1 VNAVG
6 EVGADIAALARLRLI
21 WRYALGGLWL
31 LDALL
36 QAQPRMFSAAGL
48 PTMVVL
54 PAAQGQPGWIAG
66 PMLWGAEVWASHA
79 AAWNAAAVAL
89 EALIGCLIL
98 TGRWRPAW
106 GRAGLALSIVWAL
119 FIWYFGEG
127 LGGLFVDSPTYL
139 SGAPGSAFLYMLLA
153 AALLLPDIVWTSPR
167 LLTGLRVG
175 AGCLWAVG
183 ALLQLAPVYW
193 TPLGLVSVLQMVA
206 MMPLPLGLTALDA
219 QLAASMAA
227 APGVWNAALFAVMGS
242 LALVLLL
249 GRALKPTY
257 ILTLIWFAL
266 VWIVLVWMVFQGLGM
281 LFSGM
286 ATDPNTPPLW
296 ALLLLPG
303 WFASRAQPARQT
315 DRQRLHSQRHTL
327 PSDEE
332 ARTQ

>member
-1 VNAVG
+1 
-6 EVGADIAALARLRLI
+6 
-21 WRYALGGLWL
+21 
-31 LDALL
+31 
-36 QAQPRMFSAAGL
+36 
-48 PTMVVL
+48 MVVL

-79 AAWNAAAVAL
+79 AVWNAAAVTL

-98 TGRWRPAW
+98 AGRWRPSW
-106 GRAGLALSIVWAL
+106 GRAGLALSIMWAL
-119 FIWYFGEG
+119 FVWYFGEG
-127 LGGLFVDSPTYL
+127 LGGLFIDSPTYL

-153 AALLLPDIVWTSPR
+153 AALLLPDTAWSSPR

-175 AGCLWAVG
+175 VGSLWAVG

-193 TPLGLVSVLQMVA
+193 TPLGLVSVLQTVA
-206 MMPLPLGLTALDA
+206 MMPLPFGLTALDA

-242 LALVLLL
+242 LALALLL

-266 VWIVLVWMVFQGLGM
+266 VWIVFVWMVFQGLGM

-303 WFASRAQPARQT
+303 WFASRARPAREPAAPQPT
-315 DRQRLHSQRHTL
+315 S
-327 PSDEE
+327 SVS
-332 ARTQ
+332 